1 MRRVI
6 LLALLAL
13 ALPVAA
19 FANSGFDYTDS
30 GTLLGTTNGYALS
43 GAGLVTF
50 HGQRSGGF
58 NSTSRF
64 GNVSFILGSGFLTN
78 EMNVHLTASA
88 AKGVND
94 GPAQLSSSDSNIVVP
109 EPGTLVLLG
118 TGLVGI
124 AGLLH
129 RKLKHH

>member
-19 FANSGFDYTDS
+19 FANSGFDFTDS
-30 GTLLGTTNGYALS
+30 GTMLGTINGYSLS
-43 GAGLVTF
+43 GSGLVAF
-50 HGQRSGGF
+50 HGLKSGGF

-64 GNVSFILGSGFLTN
+64 GNVSFILGSGFLTD
-78 EMNVHLTASA
+78 EVNVHLTANA
-88 AKGVND
+88 AKGLVD
-94 GPAQLSSSDSNIVVP
+94 GPAQLSSSDSNVVVP

-129 RKLKHH
+129 RKLKHR